1 MRAPD
6 GWREDLFRDLVPV
19 TIFVKK
25 CALEVMNSFF
35 QLRIS
40 LEILIAHLV
49 VALQAEAHL
58 AAALQAVAHL
68 AVTHLAVAYLVVV
81 YQAVAL
87 QVHRKAH
94 QAC

>member
-19 TIFVKK
+19 TNIVKK
-25 CALEVMNSFF
+25 FIQGNKLIF

-40 LEILIAHLV
+40 LEILIANLA
-49 VALQAEAHL
+49 VALQAVAHL
-58 AAALQAVAHL
+58 AAALQEVAHL
-68 AVTHLAVAYLVVV
+68 AVTHLAVAHLLVV